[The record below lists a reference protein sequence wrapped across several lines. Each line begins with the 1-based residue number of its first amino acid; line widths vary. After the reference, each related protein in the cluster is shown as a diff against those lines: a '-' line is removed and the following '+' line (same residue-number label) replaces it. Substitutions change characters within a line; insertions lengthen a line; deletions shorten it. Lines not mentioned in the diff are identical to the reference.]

1 MNGKLISRLNV
12 FAIIIAMCL
21 AIIICGFTD
30 FNQVHAD
37 VQPQDVEVTNLNTTI
52 NYHQLGDISFNL
64 EIKRKVK
71 QGEEVVLAIGYDK
84 VDNNDKLI
92 FARGASGAVKV
103 NGADGSQAKV
113 GVYEVSN
120 NSIKFTFNK
129 KAEEYDTLKLNV
141 NIPKIMY
148 DQDFFSNTN
157 SEQDLKIPFYLKMD
171 EKNITKNE
179 GVFNRKCAPY
189 VLDTSGTGFFK
200 LANGQYEVM
209 TYLGKADLTSFRSG
223 DIIINIPTELKVD
236 KVRLLKGFFM
246 DIKKPDKNK
255 TTLKLRFVDGTEENS
270 ISVSKIEENKVVL
283 HFNKDNYKSGSIE
296 GAGITIGYKDGFSYK
311 DDPAR
316 VVKVDLTGIG
326 GKLNEVKIK
335 EQESNYDLSGE
346 GDILDAS
353 KYQPEASP
361 IIVHKGDE
369 LSNKMI
375 TDHVIIKDKDG
386 KTVKAEDI
394 NATKTRV
401 DNNKIDT
408 NTVGNY
414 SATVNV
420 EYKDGST
427 ENVTVPIK
435 VIDNVIPNLPDENGK
450 NPEKPD
456 GYVTVTMNAGQNG
469 MLAKGEAKEYFVN
482 PEKVV
487 TIPAKDAIG
496 KLGYKFSKWD
506 SPLKAQFKKD
516 KTINAK
522 YEQLPDVIP
531 NVPDHN
537 GKKPEKP
544 DGYVTVTMNAGQ
556 NGMLAKGEAKEY
568 FVNPEKVVTIPAKD
582 AIGKLGYK
590 FSKWDSP
597 LKAQFKKDKTI
608 NAKYKQLPDV
618 IPNVPDNNGKNP
630 EKPDGYVT
638 VVVDPGNNGKLDP
651 RDAGEYFVNPTKKV
665 TIPIHNAVP
674 NDGYKFNKWS
684 PSKTGHFDHDMT
696 IKAKYLANGNANK
709 PQTGDNGIEIPLA
722 ILISTIGMAFV
733 AVKTKKHI

>member
-1 MNGKLISRLNV
+1 MNGKLISKLNV
-12 FAIIIAMCL
+12 FTIIIAMCL

-30 FNQVHAD
+30 FNQAHANEK
-37 VQPQDVEVTNLNTTI
+37 PQDLEVTNLEGKI
-52 NYHQLGDISFNL
+52 DKGKSGDLSFNL
-64 EIKRKVK
+64 KINRRVK
-71 QGEEVVLAIGYDK
+71 QGEEIVLNLGYDK
-84 VDNNDKLI
+84 VDNNDKLVFHSPSYGEVSI
-92 FARGASGAVKV
+92 KK
-103 NGADGSQAKV
+103 NDGSKEIIGTVVAYDK
-113 GVYEVSN
+113 
-120 NSIKFTFNK
+120 SIKFVFNK
-129 KAEEYDTLKLNV
+129 KAEDYDVIDVNMSFPYVLYDVDSWSGTTSDLTIKL
-141 NIPKIMY
+141 
-148 DQDFFSNTN
+148 
-157 SEQDLKIPFYLKMD
+157 PFYLTND
-171 EKNITKNE
+171 GKNITKKE
-179 GVFNRKCAPY
+179 AFVTRTYEPTVKVSQFNSNFMS
-189 VLDTSGTGFFK
+189 V
-200 LANGQYEVM
+200 
-209 TYLGKADLTSFRSG
+209 DLKSLTTNIFVGPNASKSG
-223 DIIINIPTELKVD
+223 DIIIELPNELVANTDGIKHINCNYYN
-236 KVRLLKGFFM
+236 
-246 DIKKPDKNK
+246 IKKADINN
-255 TTLKLRFVDGTEENS
+255 TLIKARKFIDVDENS
-270 ISVSKIEENKVVL
+270 LSIKKIDGNKVVL
-283 HFNKDNYKSGSIE
+283 HFDKDKYKSEDIE
-296 GAGITIGYKDGFSYK
+296 GITNILLKYKDGFSYQ

-316 VVKVDLTGIG
+316 IIKVDFTGIG
-326 GKLNEVKIK
+326 GGIKETKIK
-335 EQESNYDLSGE
+335 KAVINTG
-346 GDILDAS
+346 GTGAILDVS

-361 IIVHKGDE
+361 ITVHKGDK
-369 LSNKMI
+369 LDNKMI

-394 NATKTRV
+394 NASKTRV

-408 NTVGNY
+408 NTVGDY

-456 GYVTVTMNAGQNG
+456 GYVTVTMNAGQHG

-506 SPLKAQFKKD
+506 SPLKAQFK
-516 KTINAK
+516 
-522 YEQLPDVIP
+522 E
-531 NVPDHN
+531 
-537 GKKPEKP
+537 
-544 DGYVTVTMNAGQ
+544 
-556 NGMLAKGEAKEY
+556 
-568 FVNPEKVVTIPAKD
+568 
-582 AIGKLGYK
+582 
-590 FSKWDSP
+590 
-597 LKAQFKKDKTI
+597 DKTI

-618 IPNVPDNNGKNP
+618 IPNVPDHNGKKP

-651 RDAGEYFVNPTKKV
+651 RDAGEYFVNPTKEV

-696 IKAKYLANGNANK
+696 IKAKYLAKGNANK

>member
-1 MNGKLISRLNV
+1 MRKVNGKLISKLNI
-12 FAIIIAMCL
+12 FALTIVICL
-21 AIIICGFTD
+21 AMLFSGFTD

-37 VQPQDVEVTNLNTTI
+37 ETQDVAVSNLEGKI
-52 NYHQLGDISFNL
+52 NAGSAGDLSFNL
-64 EIKRKVK
+64 KINRKVK
-71 QGEEVVLAIGYDK
+71 QGEEIVLNLGYDK
-84 VDNNDKLI
+84 VDDGDYLYFFQPAYGEVSIKNNDDSKEIIGTVEAYNKYIKL
-92 FARGASGAVKV
+92 V
-103 NGADGSQAKV
+103 
-113 GVYEVSN
+113 
-120 NSIKFTFNK
+120 FNK
-129 KAEEYDTLKLNV
+129 KAEKYDVIDADLSILETFYDLDSWSTTSSKLTLKL
-141 NIPKIMY
+141 
-148 DQDFFSNTN
+148 
-157 SEQDLKIPFYLKMD
+157 PFYLTMD
-171 EKNITKNE
+171 GKNITKNE
-179 GVFNRKCAPY
+179 AFITRYYEPSPKISQFSAQNNGRDLKSYKVNVY
-189 VLDTSGTGFFK
+189 VGP
-200 LANGQYEVM
+200 
-209 TYLGKADLTSFRSG
+209 KAAKSG
-223 DIIINIPTELKVD
+223 DIIIDAPNELVANIDNIEHLNCNYVN
-236 KVRLLKGFFM
+236 
-246 DIKKPDKNK
+246 IKKPDINN
-255 TTLKLRFVDGTEENS
+255 TLVKARKSTKVDENS
-270 ISVSKIEENKVVL
+270 LSIKKIEGNKVVL
-283 HFNKDNYKSGSIE
+283 HFDKDKFKSDDIE
-296 GAGITIGYKDGFSYK
+296 GISEIVFKYKDGFSYQ

-316 VVKVDLTGIG
+316 VMKVDYTGIG
-326 GKLNEVKIK
+326 GGTTEKEIK
-335 EQESNYDLSGE
+335 KSVINTG
-346 GDILDAS
+346 GTGTILDVS

-361 IIVHKGDE
+361 ITVHKGDK
-369 LSNKMI
+369 LDNKMI

-394 NATKTRV
+394 NASKTRV

-408 NTVGNY
+408 NTAGDY

-456 GYVTVTMNAGQNG
+456 GYVTVTMNAGQHG

-506 SPLKAQFKKD
+506 SPLKAQFK
-516 KTINAK
+516 N
-522 YEQLPDVIP
+522 
-531 NVPDHN
+531 
-537 GKKPEKP
+537 
-544 DGYVTVTMNAGQ
+544 
-556 NGMLAKGEAKEY
+556 
-568 FVNPEKVVTIPAKD
+568 
-582 AIGKLGYK
+582 
-590 FSKWDSP
+590 
-597 LKAQFKKDKTI
+597 DKTI

-618 IPNVPDNNGKNP
+618 IPNVPGHDGKKP

-651 RDAGEYFVNPTKKV
+651 RDAGEYFVNPTKEV
-665 TIPIHNAVP
+665 TIPIHNAIP

-696 IKAKYLANGNANK
+696 IKAKYLAKGNANK

>member
-37 VQPQDVEVTNLNTTI
+37 VQPQDVEVTNLEGKI
-52 NYHQLGDISFNL
+52 DKGRSGDFSFNL
-64 EIKRKVK
+64 KINHRVK
-71 QGEEVVLAIGYDK
+71 QGEEIVLNLGYDK
-84 VDNNDKLI
+84 IDDNDKLAFHSSSYGEI
-92 FARGASGAVKV
+92 NIEK
-103 NGADGSQAKV
+103 NDGSKEIIGTVVA
-113 GVYEVSN
+113 YD
-120 NSIKFTFNK
+120 NSIKFVFNK
-129 KAEEYDTLKLNV
+129 KAEDYDVIDINVSFPYVLYDLDSWSGTTSDLTLKL
-141 NIPKIMY
+141 
-148 DQDFFSNTN
+148 
-157 SEQDLKIPFYLKMD
+157 PFYLTMD
-171 EKNITKNE
+171 GKNITKKE
-179 GVFNRKCAPY
+179 AFVTRTYGPTIKVSQFNSNFMS
-189 VLDTSGTGFFK
+189 V
-200 LANGQYEVM
+200 
-209 TYLGKADLTSFRSG
+209 DLKSLTTNIFVGPNASKSG
-223 DIIINIPTELKVD
+223 DIIIELPNELVANTDGIKHVNCNYYN
-236 KVRLLKGFFM
+236 
-246 DIKKPDKNK
+246 IKKADINN
-255 TTLKLRFVDGTEENS
+255 TLIKARKFIDVDENS
-270 ISVSKIEENKVVL
+270 LSIKKIDGNKVVV
-283 HFNKDNYKSGSIE
+283 HFDKDKYKSEDIE
-296 GAGITIGYKDGFSYK
+296 GITNILLKYKDGFSYQ

-316 VVKVDLTGIG
+316 IIKVDFTGVG
-326 GKLNEVKIK
+326 GNIK
-335 EQESNYDLSGE
+335 VDIIKKATINTG
-346 GDILDAS
+346 GTGTILDVS

-361 IIVHKGDE
+361 ITVHKGDE

-375 TDHVIIKDKDG
+375 IDHVIIKDKDG

-394 NATKTRV
+394 KASKTRV

-408 NTVGNY
+408 NTVGDY

-456 GYVTVTMNAGQNG
+456 GYVTVTMNAGQHG

-482 PEKVV
+482 PDKVV

-506 SPLKAQFKKD
+506 SPLKAQFK
-516 KTINAK
+516 
-522 YEQLPDVIP
+522 E
-531 NVPDHN
+531 
-537 GKKPEKP
+537 
-544 DGYVTVTMNAGQ
+544 
-556 NGMLAKGEAKEY
+556 
-568 FVNPEKVVTIPAKD
+568 
-582 AIGKLGYK
+582 
-590 FSKWDSP
+590 
-597 LKAQFKKDKTI
+597 DKTI

-651 RDAGEYFVNPTKKV
+651 RDAGEYFVNPTKEV

-696 IKAKYLANGNANK
+696 IKAKYLAKGNANK

>member
-1 MNGKLISRLNV
+1 MRKVNGKLISKLNI
-12 FAIIIAMCL
+12 FALMIVICL
-21 AIIICGFTD
+21 AMLFSGFTD
-30 FNQVHAD
+30 FNQVYAD
-37 VQPQDVEVTNLNTTI
+37 ETQDVEV
-52 NYHQLGDISFNL
+52 SNL
-64 EIKRKVK
+64 EGKIEGVTESSLSFDLNINHKVK
-71 QGEEVVLAIGYDK
+71 QGEEIVLKLGYDK
-84 VDNNDKLI
+84 VDNNDNLRFWRNAFGQLYIKDAGGVQESVGTVELSYDHMKLI
-92 FARGASGAVKV
+92 
-103 NGADGSQAKV
+103 
-113 GVYEVSN
+113 
-120 NSIKFTFNK
+120 FNK
-129 KAEEYDTLKLNV
+129 KAEKYDNLKLN
-141 NIPKIMY
+141 ISLPKGIY
-148 DQDFFSNTN
+148 DLDSWSTTN
-157 SEQDLKIPFYLKMD
+157 SKQDIKYPFYLTKD
-171 EKNITKNE
+171 GKNITKNDGVMNRIVDPYE
-179 GVFNRKCAPY
+179 GLPY
-189 VLDTSGTGFFK
+189 FSTGE
-200 LANGQYEVM
+200 LIYNNAYELKV
-209 TYLGKADLTSFRSG
+209 YVGKASINSLKSG
-223 DIIINIPTELKVD
+223 DITIEIPKELVANAHNKLNGDFRFV
-236 KVRLLKGFFM
+236 
-246 DIKKPDKNK
+246 KKPDKDRTTVK
-255 TTLKLRFVDGTEENS
+255 TRYMTKADDNS
-270 ISVSKIEENKVVL
+270 LSVTKIEDNKVTL
-283 HFNKDNYKSGSIE
+283 HFDKDKFKSNDIEGVFLRLDYKDGLSYKEDPASVIKIDYTGIGGRITERKIE
-296 GAGITIGYKDGFSYK
+296 REKINTGGAGIT
-311 DDPAR
+311 
-316 VVKVDLTGIG
+316 
-326 GKLNEVKIK
+326 
-335 EQESNYDLSGE
+335 
-346 GDILDAS
+346 LDVS

-369 LSNKMI
+369 LSNKKI
-375 TDHVIIKDKDG
+375 TDHVIIKDNDG

-394 NATKTRV
+394 NASKTRV

-408 NTVGNY
+408 NTVGDY

-456 GYVTVTMNAGQNG
+456 GYVTVTMNAGQHG

-506 SPLKAQFKKD
+506 SPLKAQFKND

-522 YEQLPDVIP
+522 YKEIPDVIP

-537 GKKPEKP
+537 GKK
-544 DGYVTVTMNAGQ
+544 
-556 NGMLAKGEAKEY
+556 
-568 FVNPEKVVTIPAKD
+568 
-582 AIGKLGYK
+582 
-590 FSKWDSP
+590 
-597 LKAQFKKDKTI
+597 
-608 NAKYKQLPDV
+608 
-618 IPNVPDNNGKNP
+618 P

-651 RDAGEYFVNPTKKV
+651 RDAGEYFVNPTKEV

-696 IKAKYLANGNANK
+696 IKAKYLAKGNANK

>member
-1 MNGKLISRLNV
+1 MRKVNGKLIGKFNV
-12 FAIIIAMCL
+12 FAIIL
-21 AIIICGFTD
+21 AICLTILFSGFTD

-37 VQPQDVEVTNLNTTI
+37 VQPQDVEVSNLEGNI
-52 NYHQLGDISFNL
+52 NSAMAGDLSFNL
-64 EIKRKVK
+64 KINRKVK
-71 QGEEVVLAIGYDK
+71 QGEEIVLNLGYDK
-84 VDNNDKLI
+84 VDDGDYLYFYQPAYGEVSIKNND
-92 FARGASGAVKV
+92 GTKV
-103 NGADGSQAKV
+103 IIGTVEA
-113 GVYEVSN
+113 N
-120 NSIKFTFNK
+120 NKSIKLVFNK
-129 KAEEYDTLKLNV
+129 KAEKYDVIDVNLSILKTFYDLDSWSGTSSKLTLKL
-141 NIPKIMY
+141 
-148 DQDFFSNTN
+148 
-157 SEQDLKIPFYLKMD
+157 PFYLTMD
-171 EKNITKNE
+171 GKNITKNE
-179 GVFNRKCAPY
+179 AFITRYY
-189 VLDTSGTGFFK
+189 VPSVKISQFSAQNNGKDLKSYKVNVYVGTEAAK
-200 LANGQYEVM
+200 
-209 TYLGKADLTSFRSG
+209 SG
-223 DIIINIPTELKVD
+223 DIIIDAPNELVVNIDNIEHLNSNYINV
-236 KVRLLKGFFM
+236 
-246 DIKKPDKNK
+246 KKPDINN
-255 TTLKLRFVDGTEENS
+255 TLIRARKFKKVDENS
-270 ISVSKIEENKVVL
+270 LSIKKIDGNKVVI
-283 HFNKDNYKSGSIE
+283 HFDKDKFKSEELE
-296 GAGITIGYKDGFSYK
+296 GIAMIMFKYKDGFSYQ

-316 VVKVDLTGIG
+316 VMKVDFTGIG
-326 GKLNEVKIK
+326 GGITEKEIK
-335 EQESNYDLSGE
+335 KSVINTG
-346 GDILDAS
+346 GTGTVLDVS

-361 IIVHKGDE
+361 IIVHKGDK
-369 LSNKMI
+369 LDNKMI

-394 NATKTRV
+394 NASKTRV

-408 NTVGNY
+408 NTVGDY

-456 GYVTVTMNAGQNG
+456 GYVTVTMNAGQHG

-506 SPLKAQFKKD
+506 SPLKAQFK
-516 KTINAK
+516 
-522 YEQLPDVIP
+522 E
-531 NVPDHN
+531 
-537 GKKPEKP
+537 
-544 DGYVTVTMNAGQ
+544 
-556 NGMLAKGEAKEY
+556 
-568 FVNPEKVVTIPAKD
+568 
-582 AIGKLGYK
+582 
-590 FSKWDSP
+590 
-597 LKAQFKKDKTI
+597 DKTI

-618 IPNVPDNNGKNP
+618 IPNVPDHNGKKP

-651 RDAGEYFVNPTKKV
+651 RDAGEYFVNPTKEV

-696 IKAKYLANGNANK
+696 IKAKYLAKGNANK

>member
-37 VQPQDVEVTNLNTTI
+37 VQPQDVEVSNLEGNI
-52 NYHQLGDISFNL
+52 NGAMAGDLSFNL
-64 EIKRKVK
+64 KINRKVK
-71 QGEEVVLAIGYDK
+71 QGEEIVLNLGYDK
-84 VDNNDKLI
+84 VDDRDYLYFYQPAYGEVSIKNND
-92 FARGASGAVKV
+92 GSKV
-103 NGADGSQAKV
+103 IIGTVEAYNK
-113 GVYEVSN
+113 
-120 NSIKFTFNK
+120 SIKLVFNK
-129 KAEEYDTLKLNV
+129 KAENYDVIDANLSILKTFYDLDSWSVTSSKLTLKL
-141 NIPKIMY
+141 
-148 DQDFFSNTN
+148 
-157 SEQDLKIPFYLKMD
+157 PFYLTMD
-171 EKNITKNE
+171 GKNITKNE
-179 GVFNRKCAPY
+179 AFITRYYEPGVKISQFSAQN
-189 VLDTSGTGFFK
+189 
-200 LANGQYEVM
+200 NGQ
-209 TYLGKADLTSFRSG
+209 DLKSYKVNVYVGTEAAKSG
-223 DIIINIPTELKVD
+223 DIIIDAPNELVVNIDNIEHLNTNYINV
-236 KVRLLKGFFM
+236 
-246 DIKKPDKNK
+246 KKPDINN
-255 TTLKLRFVDGTEENS
+255 TLVKARNSTKVDENS
-270 ISVSKIEENKVVL
+270 LSIKKIDGNKVVI
-283 HFNKDNYKSGSIE
+283 HFDKDKFKSEELE
-296 GAGITIGYKDGFSYK
+296 GIATIMFKYKDGFSYQ

-316 VVKVDLTGIG
+316 VMKVDYTGIG
-326 GKLNEVKIK
+326 GGITEKEIK
-335 EQESNYDLSGE
+335 KSVINTG
-346 GDILDAS
+346 GTGTILDVS

-361 IIVHKGDE
+361 IIVHKGDK
-369 LSNKMI
+369 LDNKMI

-394 NATKTRV
+394 NASKTRV

-408 NTVGNY
+408 NTVGDY

-456 GYVTVTMNAGQNG
+456 GYVTVTMNAGQHG

-506 SPLKAQFKKD
+506 SPLKAQFK
-516 KTINAK
+516 
-522 YEQLPDVIP
+522 E
-531 NVPDHN
+531 
-537 GKKPEKP
+537 
-544 DGYVTVTMNAGQ
+544 
-556 NGMLAKGEAKEY
+556 
-568 FVNPEKVVTIPAKD
+568 
-582 AIGKLGYK
+582 
-590 FSKWDSP
+590 
-597 LKAQFKKDKTI
+597 DKTI

-618 IPNVPDNNGKNP
+618 IPNVPGHDGKKP

-651 RDAGEYFVNPTKKV
+651 RDAGEYFVNPTKEV

-696 IKAKYLANGNANK
+696 IKAKYLAKGNANK

-722 ILISTIGMAFV
+722 VLISTIGMAFV

>member
-1 MNGKLISRLNV
+1 MRKVNGKLIGKLNI
-12 FAIIIAMCL
+12 FAIILAICL
-21 AIIICGFTD
+21 AILFSGFTD

-37 VQPQDVEVTNLNTTI
+37 VQPQDVEVSNLEGNI
-52 NYHQLGDISFNL
+52 NAATAGDLSFNL
-64 EIKRKVK
+64 KINRKVK
-71 QGEEVVLAIGYDK
+71 QGEEIVLNLGYDK
-84 VDNNDKLI
+84 VDDRDYIYFYQPAYGEVSIKNND
-92 FARGASGAVKV
+92 GSKV
-103 NGADGSQAKV
+103 IIGTVEAYNK
-113 GVYEVSN
+113 
-120 NSIKFTFNK
+120 SIKLVFNK
-129 KAEEYDTLKLNV
+129 KAEKYDVIDANLSILETFYDLDSWSGTSSKLTLKL
-141 NIPKIMY
+141 
-148 DQDFFSNTN
+148 
-157 SEQDLKIPFYLKMD
+157 PFYLTMD
-171 EKNITKNE
+171 GKNITKNE
-179 GVFNRKCAPY
+179 AFITRYY
-189 VLDTSGTGFFK
+189 VPSVKLSQFSAQNNGKDLKSYKVNVYVGTEAAK
-200 LANGQYEVM
+200 
-209 TYLGKADLTSFRSG
+209 SG
-223 DIIINIPTELKVD
+223 DIIIDAPNELVVNIDNIEHLNTNYINV
-236 KVRLLKGFFM
+236 
-246 DIKKPDKNK
+246 KKPDINN
-255 TTLKLRFVDGTEENS
+255 TLVKVRNSTKVDENS
-270 ISVSKIEENKVVL
+270 LSIKKIDGNKVVI
-283 HFNKDNYKSGSIE
+283 HFDKDKFKSEELE
-296 GAGITIGYKDGFSYK
+296 GIAMIMFKYKDGFSYQ

-316 VVKVDLTGIG
+316 VMKVDYTGIG
-326 GKLNEVKIK
+326 GGITEKEIK
-335 EQESNYDLSGE
+335 KSVINTG
-346 GDILDAS
+346 GTGTVLDVS

-361 IIVHKGDE
+361 ITVHKGDE

-394 NATKTRV
+394 NASKTRV

-408 NTVGNY
+408 NTVGDY

-456 GYVTVTMNAGQNG
+456 GYVTVTMNAGQHG

-482 PEKVV
+482 PDKVV

-506 SPLKAQFKKD
+506 SPLKAQFK
-516 KTINAK
+516 
-522 YEQLPDVIP
+522 E
-531 NVPDHN
+531 
-537 GKKPEKP
+537 
-544 DGYVTVTMNAGQ
+544 
-556 NGMLAKGEAKEY
+556 
-568 FVNPEKVVTIPAKD
+568 
-582 AIGKLGYK
+582 
-590 FSKWDSP
+590 
-597 LKAQFKKDKTI
+597 DKTI

-618 IPNVPDNNGKNP
+618 IPNVPDQNGNKP

-651 RDAGEYFVNPTKKV
+651 RDAGEYFVNPTKEV

-674 NDGYKFNKWS
+674 NDGFKFNKWS

-696 IKAKYLANGNANK
+696 IKAKYLAKGNANK

>member
-1 MNGKLISRLNV
+1 MIDIDLSFPHVIYDITAFSGTTS
-12 FAIIIAMCL
+12 
-21 AIIICGFTD
+21 
-30 FNQVHAD
+30 
-37 VQPQDVEVTNLNTTI
+37 NL
-52 NYHQLGDISFNL
+52 
-64 EIKRKVK
+64 
-71 QGEEVVLAIGYDK
+71 
-84 VDNNDKLI
+84 
-92 FARGASGAVKV
+92 
-103 NGADGSQAKV
+103 
-113 GVYEVSN
+113 
-120 NSIKFTFNK
+120 
-129 KAEEYDTLKLNV
+129 TLKL
-141 NIPKIMY
+141 
-148 DQDFFSNTN
+148 
-157 SEQDLKIPFYLKMD
+157 PFYLTMD
-171 EKNITKNE
+171 GKNITKKE
-179 GVFNRKCAPY
+179 AFVTRVYEPY
-189 VLDTSGTGFFK
+189 TKITQLSNGFISR
-200 LANGQYEVM
+200 
-209 TYLGKADLTSFRSG
+209 DLESFFYSVYVGHNAKSG
-223 DIIINIPTELKVD
+223 DIIVEYPNELVANIDGINLMNCNCFT
-236 KVRLLKGFFM
+236 
-246 DIKKPDKNK
+246 IKKPDINN
-255 TTLKLRFVDGTEENS
+255 TLIKARKLTKVDDNS
-270 ISVSKIEENKVVL
+270 LSIKKIDGNKVVI
-283 HFNKDNYKSGSIE
+283 HFDKDKYKSEDIE
-296 GAGITIGYKDGFSYK
+296 GITNIVFKYKDGFSYQ

-316 VVKVDLTGIG
+316 IIKIDYTGIG
-326 GKLNEVKIK
+326 GVIK
-335 EQESNYDLSGE
+335 EEIIKKAVINTG
-346 GDILDAS
+346 GTGTILDVS

-361 IIVHKGDE
+361 ITVHKGDE

-414 SATVNV
+414 KATVNV

-456 GYVTVTMNAGQNG
+456 GYVTVTMNAGQHG

-506 SPLKAQFKKD
+506 SPLKAQFK
-516 KTINAK
+516 N
-522 YEQLPDVIP
+522 
-531 NVPDHN
+531 
-537 GKKPEKP
+537 
-544 DGYVTVTMNAGQ
+544 
-556 NGMLAKGEAKEY
+556 
-568 FVNPEKVVTIPAKD
+568 
-582 AIGKLGYK
+582 
-590 FSKWDSP
+590 
-597 LKAQFKKDKTI
+597 DKTI

-618 IPNVPDNNGKNP
+618 IPNVPDHNGKKP

-651 RDAGEYFVNPTKKV
+651 RDAGEYFVNPTKEV

-696 IKAKYLANGNANK
+696 IKAKYLAKGNANK

-722 ILISTIGMAFV
+722 VLISTIGMAFV

>member
-1 MNGKLISRLNV
+1 MRKVNDKLIGKLNI
-12 FAIIIAMCL
+12 FALIVTICL
-21 AIIICGFTD
+21 AMLFSGFTD
-30 FNQVHAD
+30 LNQVHAD
-37 VQPQDVEVTNLNTTI
+37 ETQDVEVTNLEGKI
-52 NYHQLGDISFNL
+52 DKGSAGDLSFNL
-64 EIKRKVK
+64 KINRKVK
-71 QGEEVVLAIGYDK
+71 QGEEIVLNLGYDN
-84 VDNNDKLI
+84 VDDRDYLYFYQSAYGEVSIKNND
-92 FARGASGAVKV
+92 
-103 NGADGSQAKV
+103 GSKEIIGTVEAYNK
-113 GVYEVSN
+113 
-120 NSIKFTFNK
+120 SIKLVFNK
-129 KAEEYDTLKLNV
+129 KVEKYDVIDVNLSILKVFYDIDSWSITSPKLTLKL
-141 NIPKIMY
+141 
-148 DQDFFSNTN
+148 
-157 SEQDLKIPFYLKMD
+157 PFYLTMD
-171 EKNITKNE
+171 GKNITKNE
-179 GVFNRKCAPY
+179 AFITRDY
-189 VLDTSGTGFFK
+189 VQSSKISQFSSQNNSQNLKSYKVNVYVGTEAAK
-200 LANGQYEVM
+200 
-209 TYLGKADLTSFRSG
+209 SG
-223 DIIINIPTELKVD
+223 DIIIDAPNELVANIDNIEHLNCNYINV
-236 KVRLLKGFFM
+236 
-246 DIKKPDKNK
+246 KKPDINN
-255 TTLKLRFVDGTEENS
+255 TLVKARKSTKVDENS
-270 ISVSKIEENKVVL
+270 LSIKKIDRNKVML
-283 HFNKDNYKSGSIE
+283 HFDKDKFKSEEIE
-296 GAGITIGYKDGFSYK
+296 GIALIMFKYKDGFSYQ

-316 VVKVDLTGIG
+316 VMKVDYTGIG
-326 GKLNEVKIK
+326 GGITEKEIK
-335 EQESNYDLSGE
+335 KSVINTG
-346 GDILDAS
+346 GTGAILDAS
-353 KYQPEASP
+353 KYQPGASP
-361 IIVHKGDE
+361 ITVHKGDK
-369 LSNKMI
+369 LDNKMI

-408 NTVGNY
+408 NTIGDY

-435 VIDNVIPNLPDENGK
+435 VIDNVIPNLPDE
-450 NPEKPD
+450 
-456 GYVTVTMNAGQNG
+456 
-469 MLAKGEAKEYFVN
+469 
-482 PEKVV
+482 
-487 TIPAKDAIG
+487 
-496 KLGYKFSKWD
+496 
-506 SPLKAQFKKD
+506 
-516 KTINAK
+516 
-522 YEQLPDVIP
+522 
-531 NVPDHN
+531 N

-618 IPNVPDNNGKNP
+618 IPNVPGHDGKKP

-651 RDAGEYFVNPTKKV
+651 RDADEYFVNPTKEV

-696 IKAKYLANGNANK
+696 IKAKYLAKGNANK
-709 PQTGDNGIEIPLA
+709 PQTGDNGFEIPLA

>member
-1 MNGKLISRLNV
+1 MRKMNGKLIGKLNV
-12 FAIIIAMCL
+12 FALIITICL
-21 AIIICGFTD
+21 AILFSGFTD

-37 VQPQDVEVTNLNTTI
+37 VQPQDVEVSNLEGKI
-52 NYHQLGDISFNL
+52 DKGYSGDLSFNL
-64 EIKRKVK
+64 KINRRVK
-71 QGEEVVLAIGYDK
+71 QGEEIVLNLGYEK
-84 VDNNDKLI
+84 VDKNDDLY
-92 FARGASGAVKV
+92 FWRASSGEINIKKK
-103 NGADGSQAKV
+103 DGSKEIIGTVEAYGK
-113 GVYEVSN
+113 
-120 NSIKFTFNK
+120 SIKFVFNK
-129 KAEEYDTLKLNV
+129 KAENYDVIDIDVSFPHVLHDRDASSGTTSDLTLKL
-141 NIPKIMY
+141 
-148 DQDFFSNTN
+148 
-157 SEQDLKIPFYLKMD
+157 PFYLTMD
-171 EKNITKNE
+171 GKNIVKKEAFVTRIYE
-179 GVFNRKCAPY
+179 AFRKHAQSSSGSNSNDFKTYTLSVY
-189 VLDTSGTGFFK
+189 VGSNALK
-200 LANGQYEVM
+200 
-209 TYLGKADLTSFRSG
+209 SG
-223 DIIINIPTELKVD
+223 DIIIEAPNELIANIDGIKNVNCNYYT
-236 KVRLLKGFFM
+236 
-246 DIKKPDKNK
+246 IKKPDINN
-255 TTLKLRFVDGTEENS
+255 TLIKAIQYTDVDENS
-270 ISVSKIEENKVVL
+270 LSFKKIDGNKIVL
-283 HFNKDNYKSGSIE
+283 HFDKDKFKSESIE
-296 GAGITIGYKDGFSYK
+296 GITNIAFKYKDEFSYQ

-316 VVKVDLTGIG
+316 IIKVDYTGIG
-326 GKLNEVKIK
+326 GGIK
-335 EQESNYDLSGE
+335 EEIIKKAVINTVGA
-346 GDILDAS
+346 GGILDVS

-361 IIVHKGDE
+361 ITVHKGDE
-369 LSNKMI
+369 LNDKMI

-394 NATKTRV
+394 NASMTRV

-408 NTVGNY
+408 NTVGDY

-456 GYVTVTMNAGQNG
+456 GYVTVTMNAGQHG

-506 SPLKAQFKKD
+506 SPLKAQFK
-516 KTINAK
+516 N
-522 YEQLPDVIP
+522 
-531 NVPDHN
+531 
-537 GKKPEKP
+537 
-544 DGYVTVTMNAGQ
+544 
-556 NGMLAKGEAKEY
+556 
-568 FVNPEKVVTIPAKD
+568 
-582 AIGKLGYK
+582 
-590 FSKWDSP
+590 
-597 LKAQFKKDKTI
+597 DKTI

-618 IPNVPDNNGKNP
+618 IPNVPDHNGKKP

-651 RDAGEYFVNPTKKV
+651 RDAGEYFVNPTKEV

-696 IKAKYLANGNANK
+696 IKAKYLAKGNANK

-722 ILISTIGMAFV
+722 VLISTIGMAFV

>member
-1 MNGKLISRLNV
+1 MRKVNDKLIGKLNI
-12 FAIIIAMCL
+12 FALIITICL
-21 AIIICGFTD
+21 AILFSESTD

-37 VQPQDVEVTNLNTTI
+37 VHPQDVEVTNLNTTI
-52 NYHQLGDISFNL
+52 NYHQVGDISFNL
-64 EIKRKVK
+64 KINRKVK
-71 QGEEVVLAIGYDK
+71 QGEEVVLVIGYDK
-84 VDNNDKLI
+84 VDNIDKLI
-92 FARGASGAVKV
+92 FVRGASGAVKV
-103 NGADGSQAKV
+103 NDADGSQAKV
-113 GVYEVSN
+113 GVYEVSS
-120 NSIKFTFNK
+120 NSIKFNFNK

-148 DQDFFSNTN
+148 DQDYYSNTN
-157 SEQDLKIPFYLKMD
+157 SEQNLKIPFYLKMD

-189 VLDTSGTGFFK
+189 ALDSSSTGFFQ
-200 LANGQYEVM
+200 LSNSQYEVM

-236 KVRLLKGFFM
+236 KVRLIKGGFM
-246 DIKKPDKNK
+246 NIKKPDKNN
-255 TTLKLRFVDGTEENS
+255 TTLKFRFIKETEENS

-335 EQESNYDLSGE
+335 EQQENNDLSGE
-346 GDILDAS
+346 GAILDVS

-361 IIVHKGDE
+361 ITVHKGDK
-369 LSNKMI
+369 LDNKMI

-414 SATVNV
+414 KATVNV

-522 YEQLPDVIP
+522 Y
-531 NVPDHN
+531 
-537 GKKPEKP
+537 
-544 DGYVTVTMNAGQ
+544 
-556 NGMLAKGEAKEY
+556 
-568 FVNPEKVVTIPAKD
+568 
-582 AIGKLGYK
+582 
-590 FSKWDSP
+590 
-597 LKAQFKKDKTI
+597 
-608 NAKYKQLPDV
+608 KQLPDV
-618 IPNVPDNNGKNP
+618 IPNVPGHDGKKP

-651 RDAGEYFVNPTKKV
+651 RDADEYFVNPTKEV

-696 IKAKYLANGNANK
+696 IKAKYLAKGNANK
-709 PQTGDNGIEIPLA
+709 PQTGDNGIEISLA
-722 ILISTIGMAFV
+722 VLISTIGMAFV

>member
-1 MNGKLISRLNV
+1 MNCN
-12 FAIIIAMCL
+12 C
-21 AIIICGFTD
+21 FT
-30 FNQVHAD
+30 
-37 VQPQDVEVTNLNTTI
+37 
-52 NYHQLGDISFNL
+52 
-64 EIKRKVK
+64 
-71 QGEEVVLAIGYDK
+71 
-84 VDNNDKLI
+84 
-92 FARGASGAVKV
+92 
-103 NGADGSQAKV
+103 
-113 GVYEVSN
+113 
-120 NSIKFTFNK
+120 
-129 KAEEYDTLKLNV
+129 
-141 NIPKIMY
+141 
-148 DQDFFSNTN
+148 
-157 SEQDLKIPFYLKMD
+157 
-171 EKNITKNE
+171 
-179 GVFNRKCAPY
+179 
-189 VLDTSGTGFFK
+189 
-200 LANGQYEVM
+200 
-209 TYLGKADLTSFRSG
+209 
-223 DIIINIPTELKVD
+223 
-236 KVRLLKGFFM
+236 
-246 DIKKPDKNK
+246 IKKPDINN
-255 TTLKLRFVDGTEENS
+255 TLIKARKLTKVDENS
-270 ISVSKIEENKVVL
+270 LSIKKIDGNKVVI
-283 HFNKDNYKSGSIE
+283 HFDKDKYKSEDIE
-296 GAGITIGYKDGFSYK
+296 GITNIVFKYKDGFSYQ

-316 VVKVDLTGIG
+316 IIKIDYTGVG
-326 GKLNEVKIK
+326 GGIK
-335 EQESNYDLSGE
+335 ENIIKKAVINTG
-346 GDILDAS
+346 GTGTTLDVS

-361 IIVHKGDE
+361 ITVHKGDE

-394 NATKTRV
+394 NASKTRV

-408 NTVGNY
+408 NTVGDY

-456 GYVTVTMNAGQNG
+456 GYVTVTMNAGQHG

-506 SPLKAQFKKD
+506 SPLKAQFKND

-522 YEQLPDVIP
+522 YKEIPDVIP
-531 NVPDHN
+531 NVPDH
-537 GKKPEKP
+537 
-544 DGYVTVTMNAGQ
+544 
-556 NGMLAKGEAKEY
+556 
-568 FVNPEKVVTIPAKD
+568 
-582 AIGKLGYK
+582 
-590 FSKWDSP
+590 
-597 LKAQFKKDKTI
+597 
-608 NAKYKQLPDV
+608 
-618 IPNVPDNNGKNP
+618 NGKNP

-651 RDAGEYFVNPTKKV
+651 RDAGEYFVNPTKEV

-696 IKAKYLANGNANK
+696 IKAKYLAKGNANK

-722 ILISTIGMAFV
+722 ILISTIGMAFI

>member
-1 MNGKLISRLNV
+1 MRKVNGKLIGKLNV
-12 FAIIIAMCL
+12 FALIITICL
-21 AIIICGFTD
+21 AILFSGFTD

-37 VQPQDVEVTNLNTTI
+37 ETQDVEVTNLVGRI
-52 NYHQLGDISFNL
+52 GGGESVGLSFNL
-64 EIKRKVK
+64 KINRRVK
-71 QGEEVVLAIGYDK
+71 QGEEIVLNLGYDK
-84 VDNNDKLI
+84 VDKNDDLYFNRSSYGEISIK
-92 FARGASGAVKV
+92 K
-103 NGADGSQAKV
+103 NDGSKDIIGTVMAY
-113 GVYEVSN
+113 GHSN
-120 NSIKFTFNK
+120 VIKFIFNK
-129 KAEEYDTLKLNV
+129 KAENYDVIDIDLSFPHVIYDITAFSGTTSNLTLKL
-141 NIPKIMY
+141 
-148 DQDFFSNTN
+148 
-157 SEQDLKIPFYLKMD
+157 PFYLTMD
-171 EKNITKNE
+171 GKNITKKE
-179 GVFNRKCAPY
+179 AFVTRVYEPY
-189 VLDTSGTGFFK
+189 TKITQLSNGFISR
-200 LANGQYEVM
+200 
-209 TYLGKADLTSFRSG
+209 DLESFFYSVYVGHNAKSG
-223 DIIINIPTELKVD
+223 DIIVEYPNELVANIDGINLMNCNCFT
-236 KVRLLKGFFM
+236 
-246 DIKKPDKNK
+246 IKKPDINN
-255 TTLKLRFVDGTEENS
+255 TLIKARKLTKVDDNS
-270 ISVSKIEENKVVL
+270 LSIKKIDGNKVVI
-283 HFNKDNYKSGSIE
+283 HFDKDKYKSEDIE
-296 GAGITIGYKDGFSYK
+296 GITNIVFKYKDGFSYQ

-316 VVKVDLTGIG
+316 IIKIDYTGIG
-326 GKLNEVKIK
+326 GVIK
-335 EQESNYDLSGE
+335 EEIIKKAVINTG
-346 GDILDAS
+346 GTGTILDVS

-361 IIVHKGDE
+361 ITVHKGDE

-414 SATVNV
+414 KATVNV

-456 GYVTVTMNAGQNG
+456 GYVTVTMNAGQHG

-482 PEKVV
+482 PGKVV

-506 SPLKAQFKKD
+506 SPLKAQFK
-516 KTINAK
+516 N
-522 YEQLPDVIP
+522 
-531 NVPDHN
+531 
-537 GKKPEKP
+537 
-544 DGYVTVTMNAGQ
+544 
-556 NGMLAKGEAKEY
+556 
-568 FVNPEKVVTIPAKD
+568 
-582 AIGKLGYK
+582 
-590 FSKWDSP
+590 
-597 LKAQFKKDKTI
+597 DKTI

-618 IPNVPDNNGKNP
+618 IPNVPDHNGKKP

-651 RDAGEYFVNPTKKV
+651 RDAGEYFVNPTKEV

-696 IKAKYLANGNANK
+696 IKAKYLAKGNANK

-722 ILISTIGMAFV
+722 VLISTIGMAFV

>member
-37 VQPQDVEVTNLNTTI
+37 VQPQDVEVTNLEGKI
-52 NYHQLGDISFNL
+52 DKGRSGDFSFNL
-64 EIKRKVK
+64 KINRRVK
-71 QGEEVVLAIGYDK
+71 QGEEIVLNLGYDK
-84 VDNNDKLI
+84 IDDNDNLRFHSNSYGEINIEK
-92 FARGASGAVKV
+92 
-103 NGADGSQAKV
+103 NDGSKEIIGTVVAYDK
-113 GVYEVSN
+113 
-120 NSIKFTFNK
+120 SIKFVFNK
-129 KAEEYDTLKLNV
+129 KAEDYDVIDINVSFPYVLYDLDSWSGTTSDLTLKL
-141 NIPKIMY
+141 
-148 DQDFFSNTN
+148 
-157 SEQDLKIPFYLKMD
+157 PFYLTMD
-171 EKNITKNE
+171 GKNVTKKEAFVTRIYEPTNKISQ
-179 GVFNRKCAPY
+179 FNSNFMS
-189 VLDTSGTGFFK
+189 V
-200 LANGQYEVM
+200 
-209 TYLGKADLTSFRSG
+209 DLKSHTTNIFVGPNASKSG
-223 DIIINIPTELKVD
+223 DIIIELPNELVANTDGIKHVNCNYYN
-236 KVRLLKGFFM
+236 
-246 DIKKPDKNK
+246 IKKADINN
-255 TTLKLRFVDGTEENS
+255 TLIKARKFIDVDENS
-270 ISVSKIEENKVVL
+270 LSIKKIDGNKVVI
-283 HFNKDNYKSGSIE
+283 HFDKDKYKSEDIE
-296 GAGITIGYKDGFSYK
+296 GITNILLKYKDGFSYQ

-316 VVKVDLTGIG
+316 IIKVDFTGIG
-326 GKLNEVKIK
+326 GGIK
-335 EQESNYDLSGE
+335 ETEIKKAVINTG
-346 GDILDAS
+346 GTGAILDLS
-353 KYQPEASP
+353 KYQPEANP

-456 GYVTVTMNAGQNG
+456 GYVTVTMNAGQHG

-506 SPLKAQFKKD
+506 SPLKAQFKND
-516 KTINAK
+516 KI
-522 YEQLPDVIP
+522 
-531 NVPDHN
+531 
-537 GKKPEKP
+537 
-544 DGYVTVTMNAGQ
+544 
-556 NGMLAKGEAKEY
+556 
-568 FVNPEKVVTIPAKD
+568 
-582 AIGKLGYK
+582 
-590 FSKWDSP
+590 
-597 LKAQFKKDKTI
+597 I

-618 IPNVPDNNGKNP
+618 IPNVPDHNGKKP

-651 RDAGEYFVNPTKKV
+651 RDAGEYFVNPTKEV

-696 IKAKYLANGNANK
+696 IKANYLAKGNANN
-709 PQTGDNGIEIPLA
+709 PQTGDNGIEIPLGV
-722 ILISTIGMAFV
+722 LISTIGMAFV

>member
-1 MNGKLISRLNV
+1 MRKVNGKLISKLNI
-12 FAIIIAMCL
+12 FALIITICL
-21 AIIICGFTD
+21 AILFSGFTY

-37 VQPQDVEVTNLNTTI
+37 VQPQDVEVSNLEGKI
-52 NYHQLGDISFNL
+52 DKGYSGDLSFNL
-64 EIKRKVK
+64 KINRRVK
-71 QGEEVVLAIGYDK
+71 QGEEIVLNLGYDK
-84 VDNNDKLI
+84 VDKNDDLY
-92 FARGASGAVKV
+92 FWRASSGEINIKKK
-103 NGADGSQAKV
+103 DGSKEIIGTVEAYGK
-113 GVYEVSN
+113 
-120 NSIKFTFNK
+120 SIKFVFNK
-129 KAEEYDTLKLNV
+129 KAENYDLIDIDVSFPHVLYDRDASSGTTSDLTLKL
-141 NIPKIMY
+141 
-148 DQDFFSNTN
+148 
-157 SEQDLKIPFYLKMD
+157 PFYLTMD
-171 EKNITKNE
+171 GKNIVKKEAFVTRIYEAFRKHAQGSSGSTSNDLKTYTL
-179 GVFNRKCAPY
+179 GVY
-189 VLDTSGTGFFK
+189 VGSNALK
-200 LANGQYEVM
+200 
-209 TYLGKADLTSFRSG
+209 SG
-223 DIIINIPTELKVD
+223 DIIIEAPNELIANIDGIKNVNCNYYT
-236 KVRLLKGFFM
+236 
-246 DIKKPDKNK
+246 IKKPDINNTPIKA
-255 TTLKLRFVDGTEENS
+255 TQYTDAEENS
-270 ISVSKIEENKVVL
+270 LSIKKIDGNKIVL
-283 HFNKDNYKSGSIE
+283 HFDKDKFKSESSE
-296 GAGITIGYKDGFSYK
+296 GITNIAFKYKDGFSYQ

-316 VVKVDLTGIG
+316 IIKVDYTGIG
-326 GKLNEVKIK
+326 GGIEEEIIK
-335 EQESNYDLSGE
+335 KPVINTG
-346 GDILDAS
+346 GTGAILDVS

-361 IIVHKGDE
+361 ITVHKGDK
-369 LSNKMI
+369 LDNKMI

-394 NATKTRV
+394 NASKTRV
-401 DNNKIDT
+401 DKNKIDT
-408 NTVGNY
+408 NTVGDY

-456 GYVTVTMNAGQNG
+456 GYVTVTMNAGQHG

-506 SPLKAQFKKD
+506 SPLKAQFK
-516 KTINAK
+516 N
-522 YEQLPDVIP
+522 
-531 NVPDHN
+531 
-537 GKKPEKP
+537 
-544 DGYVTVTMNAGQ
+544 
-556 NGMLAKGEAKEY
+556 
-568 FVNPEKVVTIPAKD
+568 
-582 AIGKLGYK
+582 
-590 FSKWDSP
+590 
-597 LKAQFKKDKTI
+597 DKTI

-618 IPNVPDNNGKNP
+618 IPNVPDHNGKKP

-651 RDAGEYFVNPTKKV
+651 RDAGEYFVNPTKEV

-696 IKAKYLANGNANK
+696 IKAKYLAKGNANK

>member
-37 VQPQDVEVTNLNTTI
+37 VQPQDVEVSNLEGNI
-52 NYHQLGDISFNL
+52 NGAMAGDLSFNL
-64 EIKRKVK
+64 KINRKVK
-71 QGEEVVLAIGYDK
+71 QGEEIVLNLGYDK
-84 VDNNDKLI
+84 VDKNDDLYFSRNSYGEINIK
-92 FARGASGAVKV
+92 K
-103 NGADGSQAKV
+103 NDGSKEII
-113 GVYEVSN
+113 GTMESYGK
-120 NSIKFTFNK
+120 SIKLVFNK
-129 KAEEYDTLKLNV
+129 KAENYDVIDIDASIPYTIYDRDSWSGTTSDLTLKL
-141 NIPKIMY
+141 
-148 DQDFFSNTN
+148 
-157 SEQDLKIPFYLKMD
+157 PFYLTMD
-171 EKNITKNE
+171 GKNITKKEAFITRIYRPTTKVTQLSNGFISRDLE
-179 GVFNRKCAPY
+179 SYYYSVY
-189 VLDTSGTGFFK
+189 VGPNGTK
-200 LANGQYEVM
+200 
-209 TYLGKADLTSFRSG
+209 SG
-223 DIIINIPTELKVD
+223 DITVEYPNELVANIDDIKLINCNYYT
-236 KVRLLKGFFM
+236 
-246 DIKKPDKNK
+246 IKKPDINN
-255 TTLKLRFVDGTEENS
+255 TLIKARKFTKVDENS
-270 ISVSKIEENKVVL
+270 LSIKKIDGNKVVI
-283 HFNKDNYKSGSIE
+283 HFDKDKYKSEDIE
-296 GAGITIGYKDGFSYK
+296 GLTNIVFKYKDGFSYQ

-316 VVKVDLTGIG
+316 IVKADYTGVGGNIKVDMIKKSVINTGG
-326 GKLNEVKIK
+326 TGT
-335 EQESNYDLSGE
+335 
-346 GDILDAS
+346 ILDVS

-361 IIVHKGDE
+361 ITVHRGDE
-369 LSNKMI
+369 LNNKMI

-394 NATKTRV
+394 NASKTRV

-408 NTVGNY
+408 NTVGDY

-456 GYVTVTMNAGQNG
+456 GYVTVTMNAGQHG

-506 SPLKAQFKKD
+506 SPLKAQFK
-516 KTINAK
+516 
-522 YEQLPDVIP
+522 E
-531 NVPDHN
+531 
-537 GKKPEKP
+537 
-544 DGYVTVTMNAGQ
+544 
-556 NGMLAKGEAKEY
+556 
-568 FVNPEKVVTIPAKD
+568 
-582 AIGKLGYK
+582 
-590 FSKWDSP
+590 
-597 LKAQFKKDKTI
+597 DKTI

-618 IPNVPDNNGKNP
+618 IPNVPGHDGKKP

-651 RDAGEYFVNPTKKV
+651 RDAGEYFVNPTKEV

-684 PSKTGHFDHDMT
+684 PSKTGLFDHDMT
-696 IKAKYLANGNANK
+696 IKAKYLAKGNANK

>member
-1 MNGKLISRLNV
+1 MNGKLIGKFNV
-12 FAIIIAMCL
+12 FAIIL
-21 AIIICGFTD
+21 AICLTILFSGFTD

-37 VQPQDVEVTNLNTTI
+37 KTQDVEASNLEGNI
-52 NYHQLGDISFNL
+52 NKSAGDLSFNL
-64 EIKRKVK
+64 KINRRVK
-71 QGEEVVLAIGYDK
+71 QGEEIVLNLGYDK
-84 VDNNDKLI
+84 VDKNDDIYFCQSAYGEISIK
-92 FARGASGAVKV
+92 K
-103 NGADGSQAKV
+103 NDGSKDIIGTVEAY
-113 GVYEVSN
+113 GHSN
-120 NSIKFTFNK
+120 AIKFIFNK
-129 KAEEYDTLKLNV
+129 KAENYDVMDIDLSFPYILYDKDSWSGTTSDLTLKL
-141 NIPKIMY
+141 
-148 DQDFFSNTN
+148 
-157 SEQDLKIPFYLKMD
+157 PFYLTMD
-171 EKNITKNE
+171 GKNITKKEAFITRNYE
-179 GVFNRKCAPY
+179 PSKKVTQIIN
-189 VLDTSGTGFFK
+189 GFSSQD
-200 LANGQYEVM
+200 LESYYYSVYIGP
-209 TYLGKADLTSFRSG
+209 KALKSG
-223 DIIINIPTELKVD
+223 DIIIEAPNELVANIDNIKLMNCNYYT
-236 KVRLLKGFFM
+236 
-246 DIKKPDKNK
+246 IKKPDINN
-255 TTLKLRFVDGTEENS
+255 TLIKARKFTKVDENS
-270 ISVSKIEENKVVL
+270 LSIKKIDGNKIVL
-283 HFNKDNYKSGSIE
+283 HFDKDKFKSE
-296 GAGITIGYKDGFSYK
+296 DVEAITNIVFKYKDGFSYQ

-316 VVKVDLTGIG
+316 IVKADYTGVGGYIKVDMIKKAVINTGG
-326 GKLNEVKIK
+326 TGTV
-335 EQESNYDLSGE
+335 
-346 GDILDAS
+346 LDVS

-361 IIVHKGDE
+361 ITVHKGDE

-394 NATKTRV
+394 NASKTRV

-408 NTVGNY
+408 NTAGDY

-456 GYVTVTMNAGQNG
+456 GYVTVTMNAGQHG

-506 SPLKAQFKKD
+506 SPLKAQFK
-516 KTINAK
+516 N
-522 YEQLPDVIP
+522 
-531 NVPDHN
+531 N
-537 GKKPEKP
+537 
-544 DGYVTVTMNAGQ
+544 
-556 NGMLAKGEAKEY
+556 
-568 FVNPEKVVTIPAKD
+568 
-582 AIGKLGYK
+582 
-590 FSKWDSP
+590 
-597 LKAQFKKDKTI
+597 KTI

-618 IPNVPDNNGKNP
+618 IPNVPGHDGKKP

-651 RDAGEYFVNPTKKV
+651 RDAGEYFVNPTKEV

-696 IKAKYLANGNANK
+696 IKAKYLAKGNANK

-733 AVKTKKHI
+733 AIKTKKHI

>member
-1 MNGKLISRLNV
+1 MNGKLISKLNV
-12 FAIIIAMCL
+12 FTIIIAMCL

-30 FNQVHAD
+30 FNQAHANEK
-37 VQPQDVEVTNLNTTI
+37 PQDLEVTNLEGKI
-52 NYHQLGDISFNL
+52 DKGKSGDLSFNL
-64 EIKRKVK
+64 KINRRVK
-71 QGEEVVLAIGYDK
+71 QGEEIVLNLGYDK
-84 VDNNDKLI
+84 VDNNDKLVFHSPSYGEVSI
-92 FARGASGAVKV
+92 KK
-103 NGADGSQAKV
+103 NDGSKEIIGTVVAYDK
-113 GVYEVSN
+113 
-120 NSIKFTFNK
+120 SIKFVFNK
-129 KAEEYDTLKLNV
+129 KAEGYDVIDVNMSFPYVLYDVDSWSGTTSDLTIKL
-141 NIPKIMY
+141 
-148 DQDFFSNTN
+148 
-157 SEQDLKIPFYLKMD
+157 PFYLTND
-171 EKNITKNE
+171 GKNITKKE
-179 GVFNRKCAPY
+179 AFVTRTYEPTVKVSQFNSNFMS
-189 VLDTSGTGFFK
+189 V
-200 LANGQYEVM
+200 
-209 TYLGKADLTSFRSG
+209 DLKSLTTNIFVGPNASKSG
-223 DIIINIPTELKVD
+223 DIIIELPNELVANTDGIKHINCNYYN
-236 KVRLLKGFFM
+236 
-246 DIKKPDKNK
+246 IKKADINN
-255 TTLKLRFVDGTEENS
+255 TLIKARKFIDVDENS
-270 ISVSKIEENKVVL
+270 LSIKKIDGNKVVL
-283 HFNKDNYKSGSIE
+283 HFDKDKYKSEDIE
-296 GAGITIGYKDGFSYK
+296 GITNILLKYKDGFSYQ

-316 VVKVDLTGIG
+316 IIKVDFTGIG
-326 GKLNEVKIK
+326 GGIKETKIK
-335 EQESNYDLSGE
+335 KAVINTG
-346 GDILDAS
+346 GTGAILDVS

-361 IIVHKGDE
+361 ITVHKGDK
-369 LSNKMI
+369 LDNKMI

-394 NATKTRV
+394 NASKTRV

-408 NTVGNY
+408 NTVGDY

-456 GYVTVTMNAGQNG
+456 GYVTVTMNAGQHG

-506 SPLKAQFKKD
+506 SPLKAQFK
-516 KTINAK
+516 
-522 YEQLPDVIP
+522 E
-531 NVPDHN
+531 
-537 GKKPEKP
+537 
-544 DGYVTVTMNAGQ
+544 
-556 NGMLAKGEAKEY
+556 
-568 FVNPEKVVTIPAKD
+568 
-582 AIGKLGYK
+582 
-590 FSKWDSP
+590 
-597 LKAQFKKDKTI
+597 DKTI

-618 IPNVPDNNGKNP
+618 IPNVPDHNGKKP

-651 RDAGEYFVNPTKKV
+651 RDAGEYFVNPTKEV

-696 IKAKYLANGNANK
+696 IKAKYLAKGNANK

>member
-1 MNGKLISRLNV
+1 MRKVNGKLISKLNI
-12 FAIIIAMCL
+12 FALIITICL
-21 AIIICGFTD
+21 AILFSGFTY

-37 VQPQDVEVTNLNTTI
+37 VQPQDVEVSNLEGKI
-52 NYHQLGDISFNL
+52 DKGYSGDLSFNL
-64 EIKRKVK
+64 KINRRVK
-71 QGEEVVLAIGYDK
+71 QGEEIVLNLGYDK
-84 VDNNDKLI
+84 VDKNDDLY
-92 FARGASGAVKV
+92 FWRASSGEINIKKK
-103 NGADGSQAKV
+103 DGSKEIIGTVEAYGK
-113 GVYEVSN
+113 
-120 NSIKFTFNK
+120 SIKFVFNK
-129 KAEEYDTLKLNV
+129 KAENYDLIDIDVSFPHVLYDRDASSRTTSDLTLKL
-141 NIPKIMY
+141 
-148 DQDFFSNTN
+148 
-157 SEQDLKIPFYLKMD
+157 PFYLTMD
-171 EKNITKNE
+171 GKNIVKKEAFVTRIYE
-179 GVFNRKCAPY
+179 AFRKHAQGSSGSTSNDLKTYTLCVY
-189 VLDTSGTGFFK
+189 VGSNALK
-200 LANGQYEVM
+200 
-209 TYLGKADLTSFRSG
+209 SG
-223 DIIINIPTELKVD
+223 DIIIEAPNELIANIDGIKNVNCNYYT
-236 KVRLLKGFFM
+236 
-246 DIKKPDKNK
+246 IKKPDINN
-255 TTLKLRFVDGTEENS
+255 TLIKATQYTKAEENS
-270 ISVSKIEENKVVL
+270 LSIKKIDGNKIVL
-283 HFNKDNYKSGSIE
+283 HFDKDKFKSESSE
-296 GAGITIGYKDGFSYK
+296 GITNIAFKYKDGFSYQ

-316 VVKVDLTGIG
+316 VMKVDYTGIG
-326 GKLNEVKIK
+326 GGITEKEIK
-335 EQESNYDLSGE
+335 KSVINTG
-346 GDILDAS
+346 GTGTILDVS

-361 IIVHKGDE
+361 IIVHKGDK
-369 LSNKMI
+369 LDNKMI

-394 NATKTRV
+394 NASKTRV

-456 GYVTVTMNAGQNG
+456 GYVTVTMNAGQHG

-506 SPLKAQFKKD
+506 SPLKAQFK
-516 KTINAK
+516 N
-522 YEQLPDVIP
+522 
-531 NVPDHN
+531 
-537 GKKPEKP
+537 
-544 DGYVTVTMNAGQ
+544 
-556 NGMLAKGEAKEY
+556 
-568 FVNPEKVVTIPAKD
+568 
-582 AIGKLGYK
+582 
-590 FSKWDSP
+590 
-597 LKAQFKKDKTI
+597 DKTI

-618 IPNVPDNNGKNP
+618 IPNVPGHDGKKP

-651 RDAGEYFVNPTKKV
+651 RDAGEYFVNPTKEV

-696 IKAKYLANGNANK
+696 IKAKYLAKGNANK

-722 ILISTIGMAFV
+722 VLISTIGMAFV

>member
-1 MNGKLISRLNV
+1 MNGKLISKLNV
-12 FAIIIAMCL
+12 FAIAIAMCL
-21 AIIICGFTD
+21 AILFSGFTD

-37 VQPQDVEVTNLNTTI
+37 EKSQDVEVTNLEGNI
-52 NYHQLGDISFNL
+52 NKSAGDLSFNL
-64 EIKRKVK
+64 KINRRVK
-71 QGEEVVLAIGYDK
+71 QGEEIVLNLGYDK
-84 VDNNDKLI
+84 VDKNDDIYFCQSAYGEISIK
-92 FARGASGAVKV
+92 K
-103 NGADGSQAKV
+103 NDGSKDIIGTVEAY
-113 GVYEVSN
+113 GHSN
-120 NSIKFTFNK
+120 AIKFIFNK
-129 KAEEYDTLKLNV
+129 KAENYDVIDIDLSFPYILYDKDSWSGTTSDLTLKL
-141 NIPKIMY
+141 
-148 DQDFFSNTN
+148 
-157 SEQDLKIPFYLKMD
+157 PFYLTMD
-171 EKNITKNE
+171 GKNITKKEAFITRNYE
-179 GVFNRKCAPY
+179 PSKKVTQISN
-189 VLDTSGTGFFK
+189 GFSSQD
-200 LANGQYEVM
+200 LE
-209 TYLGKADLTSFRSG
+209 TYFYSVYIGPKILKSG
-223 DIIINIPTELKVD
+223 DIIIEAPNELVANIDNIKLINCNYYT
-236 KVRLLKGFFM
+236 
-246 DIKKPDKNK
+246 IKKPDINN
-255 TTLKLRFVDGTEENS
+255 TLIKARKFTKVDENS
-270 ISVSKIEENKVVL
+270 LSIKKIDGNKIVL
-283 HFNKDNYKSGSIE
+283 HFDKDKFKSEDIE
-296 GAGITIGYKDGFSYK
+296 GITNIVFKYKDGFSYQ

-316 VVKVDLTGIG
+316 VMKVDYTGIG
-326 GKLNEVKIK
+326 GGIIEKEIK
-335 EQESNYDLSGE
+335 RAVINTG
-346 GDILDAS
+346 GTGTILDVS

-361 IIVHKGDE
+361 IIVHKGDK
-369 LSNKMI
+369 LDNKMI

-394 NATKTRV
+394 NASKTRV

-456 GYVTVTMNAGQNG
+456 GYVTVTMNAGQHG

-482 PEKVV
+482 P
-487 TIPAKDAIG
+487 D
-496 KLGYKFSKWD
+496 
-506 SPLKAQFKKD
+506 
-516 KTINAK
+516 
-522 YEQLPDVIP
+522 
-531 NVPDHN
+531 
-537 GKKPEKP
+537 
-544 DGYVTVTMNAGQ
+544 
-556 NGMLAKGEAKEY
+556 
-568 FVNPEKVVTIPAKD
+568 KVVTIPAKD

-618 IPNVPDNNGKNP
+618 IPNVPDHNGKKP

-651 RDAGEYFVNPTKKV
+651 RDAGEYFVNPTKEV

-696 IKAKYLANGNANK
+696 IKAKYLAKGNANN
-709 PQTGDNGIEIPLA
+709 PHTGDNGIEIPLA

>member
-1 MNGKLISRLNV
+1 MRKVNGKLISKLNI
-12 FAIIIAMCL
+12 FALIITICL
-21 AIIICGFTD
+21 AILFSGFTY

-37 VQPQDVEVTNLNTTI
+37 VQPQDVEVSNLEGKI
-52 NYHQLGDISFNL
+52 DKGYSGDLSFNL
-64 EIKRKVK
+64 KINRRVK
-71 QGEEVVLAIGYDK
+71 QGEEIVLNLGYDK
-84 VDNNDKLI
+84 VDKNDDLY
-92 FARGASGAVKV
+92 FWRASSGEINIKKK
-103 NGADGSQAKV
+103 DGSKEIIGTVEAYGK
-113 GVYEVSN
+113 
-120 NSIKFTFNK
+120 SIKFVFNK
-129 KAEEYDTLKLNV
+129 KAENYDLIDIDVSFPHVLYDRDASSGTTSDLTLKL
-141 NIPKIMY
+141 
-148 DQDFFSNTN
+148 
-157 SEQDLKIPFYLKMD
+157 PFYLTMD
-171 EKNITKNE
+171 GKNIVKKEAFVTRIYEAFRKHAQGSSGSTSNDLKTYTL
-179 GVFNRKCAPY
+179 GVY
-189 VLDTSGTGFFK
+189 VGSNALK
-200 LANGQYEVM
+200 
-209 TYLGKADLTSFRSG
+209 SG
-223 DIIINIPTELKVD
+223 DIIIEAPNELIANIDGIKNVNCNYYT
-236 KVRLLKGFFM
+236 
-246 DIKKPDKNK
+246 IKKPDINNTPIKA
-255 TTLKLRFVDGTEENS
+255 TQYTDAEENS
-270 ISVSKIEENKVVL
+270 LSIKKIDGNKIVL
-283 HFNKDNYKSGSIE
+283 HFDKDKFKSESSE
-296 GAGITIGYKDGFSYK
+296 GITNIAFKYKDGFSYQ

-316 VVKVDLTGIG
+316 IIKVDYTGIG
-326 GKLNEVKIK
+326 GGIEEEIIK
-335 EQESNYDLSGE
+335 KPVINTG
-346 GDILDAS
+346 GTGITLDVS

-361 IIVHKGDE
+361 IIVHKGDK
-369 LSNKMI
+369 LDNKMI

-394 NATKTRV
+394 NASKTRV

-408 NTVGNY
+408 NTVGDY

-456 GYVTVTMNAGQNG
+456 GYVTVTMNAGQHG

-506 SPLKAQFKKD
+506 SPLKAQFK
-516 KTINAK
+516 
-522 YEQLPDVIP
+522 E
-531 NVPDHN
+531 
-537 GKKPEKP
+537 
-544 DGYVTVTMNAGQ
+544 
-556 NGMLAKGEAKEY
+556 
-568 FVNPEKVVTIPAKD
+568 
-582 AIGKLGYK
+582 
-590 FSKWDSP
+590 
-597 LKAQFKKDKTI
+597 DKTI

-618 IPNVPDNNGKNP
+618 IPNVPGHDGKKP

-651 RDAGEYFVNPTKKV
+651 RDAGEYFVNPTKEV

-696 IKAKYLANGNANK
+696 IKAKYLAKGNANK

>member
-1 MNGKLISRLNV
+1 MRKVNGKLIGKLNI
-12 FAIIIAMCL
+12 FAIILAICL
-21 AIIICGFTD
+21 AILFSGFTD

-37 VQPQDVEVTNLNTTI
+37 KIQDVEVSNLVGKI
-52 NYHQLGDISFNL
+52 DKGKSGDLSFNL
-64 EIKRKVK
+64 KINRRVK
-71 QGEEVVLAIGYDK
+71 QGEEIVLKLGYDK
-84 VDNNDKLI
+84 VDNNDDLYFHRPSYGEVSIK
-92 FARGASGAVKV
+92 K
-103 NGADGSQAKV
+103 NDGSKEIIGTVVAYDK
-113 GVYEVSN
+113 
-120 NSIKFTFNK
+120 SIKFVFNK
-129 KAEEYDTLKLNV
+129 KAEGYDVIDIDLSFPYVL
-141 NIPKIMY
+141 Y
-148 DQDFFSNTN
+148 DIDSWSGTT
-157 SEQDLKIPFYLKMD
+157 SELMLQLPFYLTID
-171 EKNITKNE
+171 GKNITKKE
-179 GVFNRKCAPY
+179 AFVTRIYEPTVKIAQFNSNFMS
-189 VLDTSGTGFFK
+189 LDLKSCTTNAFVGPNASK
-200 LANGQYEVM
+200 
-209 TYLGKADLTSFRSG
+209 SG
-223 DIIINIPTELKVD
+223 DIIIEFPNELVANTDGIKH
-236 KVRLLKGFFM
+236 LNCNYYN
-246 DIKKPDKNK
+246 IKKADINN
-255 TTLKLRFVDGTEENS
+255 TLIKARKFTDVDENS
-270 ISVSKIEENKVVL
+270 LSIKKIDGNKIVI
-283 HFNKDNYKSGSIE
+283 HFDKDKYKSEDIE
-296 GAGITIGYKDGFSYK
+296 GIANIVFKYKDGFSYQ

-316 VVKVDLTGIG
+316 IIKLDYTGIG
-326 GKLNEVKIK
+326 GDIKEYKIK
-335 EQESNYDLSGE
+335 KATINTG
-346 GDILDAS
+346 GTGITLDVS

-361 IIVHKGDE
+361 ITVHKGDE

-408 NTVGNY
+408 NTVGDY

-456 GYVTVTMNAGQNG
+456 GYVTVTMNAGQHG

-506 SPLKAQFKKD
+506 SPLKAQFK
-516 KTINAK
+516 
-522 YEQLPDVIP
+522 E
-531 NVPDHN
+531 
-537 GKKPEKP
+537 
-544 DGYVTVTMNAGQ
+544 
-556 NGMLAKGEAKEY
+556 
-568 FVNPEKVVTIPAKD
+568 
-582 AIGKLGYK
+582 
-590 FSKWDSP
+590 
-597 LKAQFKKDKTI
+597 DKTI

-618 IPNVPDNNGKNP
+618 IPNVPGHDGKKP

-651 RDAGEYFVNPTKKV
+651 RDAGEYFVNPTKEV

-684 PSKTGHFDHDMT
+684 PSKTGYFDHDMT
-696 IKAKYLANGNANK
+696 IKAKYLAKGNANN

>member
-1 MNGKLISRLNV
+1 MNGKLIRKLNV
-12 FAIIIAMCL
+12 FTIIIAMCL

-37 VQPQDVEVTNLNTTI
+37 VQPQDVEVTNLEGKI
-52 NYHQLGDISFNL
+52 DKGRSGDFSFNL
-64 EIKRKVK
+64 KINRRVK
-71 QGEEVVLAIGYDK
+71 QGEEIVLNLGYDK
-84 VDNNDKLI
+84 IDDNDKLGFHSNSYGEI
-92 FARGASGAVKV
+92 NIEK
-103 NGADGSQAKV
+103 NDGSKEIIGTVVAY
-113 GVYEVSN
+113 G
-120 NSIKFTFNK
+120 NSIKFVFNK
-129 KAEEYDTLKLNV
+129 KAEDYDVIDINVSFPYVLYDLDSWSGTTSDLTLKL
-141 NIPKIMY
+141 
-148 DQDFFSNTN
+148 
-157 SEQDLKIPFYLKMD
+157 PFYLTMD
-171 EKNITKNE
+171 GKNITKKE
-179 GVFNRKCAPY
+179 AFVTRTYEPTIKVSQFNSNFMS
-189 VLDTSGTGFFK
+189 V
-200 LANGQYEVM
+200 
-209 TYLGKADLTSFRSG
+209 DLKSLTTNIFVGPNASKSG
-223 DIIINIPTELKVD
+223 DIIIELPNELVANTDGIKHVNCNYYNVKKADINNTLIKARKFIDVD
-236 KVRLLKGFFM
+236 ENSLS
-246 DIKKPDKNK
+246 IKKI
-255 TTLKLRFVDGTEENS
+255 DG
-270 ISVSKIEENKVVL
+270 NKVVV
-283 HFNKDNYKSGSIE
+283 HFDKDKYKSEDIE
-296 GAGITIGYKDGFSYK
+296 GITDILLKYKDGFSYQ

-316 VVKVDLTGIG
+316 IIKVDFTGIG
-326 GKLNEVKIK
+326 GGIKEAKIK
-335 EQESNYDLSGE
+335 KAVINTG
-346 GDILDAS
+346 GTGAILDVS

-361 IIVHKGDE
+361 ITVHKGDE

-394 NATKTRV
+394 NASKTRV

-408 NTVGNY
+408 NTVGDY

-456 GYVTVTMNAGQNG
+456 GYVTVTMNAGQHG

-506 SPLKAQFKKD
+506 SPLKAQFK
-516 KTINAK
+516 N
-522 YEQLPDVIP
+522 
-531 NVPDHN
+531 
-537 GKKPEKP
+537 
-544 DGYVTVTMNAGQ
+544 
-556 NGMLAKGEAKEY
+556 
-568 FVNPEKVVTIPAKD
+568 
-582 AIGKLGYK
+582 
-590 FSKWDSP
+590 
-597 LKAQFKKDKTI
+597 DKTI

-618 IPNVPDNNGKNP
+618 IPNVPDHNGKKP

-651 RDAGEYFVNPTKKV
+651 RDAGEYFVNPTKEV

-696 IKAKYLANGNANK
+696 IKAKYLAKGNANK

-722 ILISTIGMAFV
+722 VLISTIGMAFV

>member
-1 MNGKLISRLNV
+1 MRKVNDKLIGKLNI
-12 FAIIIAMCL
+12 FALIVTICL
-21 AIIICGFTD
+21 AMLFSGFTD
-30 FNQVHAD
+30 LNQVHAD
-37 VQPQDVEVTNLNTTI
+37 ETQDVEVTNLEGKI
-52 NYHQLGDISFNL
+52 DKGSAGDLSFNL
-64 EIKRKVK
+64 KINRKVK
-71 QGEEVVLAIGYDK
+71 QGEEIVLNLGYDN
-84 VDNNDKLI
+84 VDDRDYLYFYQSAYGEVSIKNND
-92 FARGASGAVKV
+92 
-103 NGADGSQAKV
+103 GSKEIIGTVEAYNK
-113 GVYEVSN
+113 
-120 NSIKFTFNK
+120 SIKLVFNK
-129 KAEEYDTLKLNV
+129 KVEKYDVIDVNLSILKVFYDIDSWSITSPKLTLKL
-141 NIPKIMY
+141 
-148 DQDFFSNTN
+148 
-157 SEQDLKIPFYLKMD
+157 PFYLTMD
-171 EKNITKNE
+171 GKNITKNE
-179 GVFNRKCAPY
+179 AFITRDY
-189 VLDTSGTGFFK
+189 VQSSKISQFSSQNNSQNLKSYKVNVYVGTEAAK
-200 LANGQYEVM
+200 
-209 TYLGKADLTSFRSG
+209 SG
-223 DIIINIPTELKVD
+223 DIIIDAPNELVANIDNIEHLNCNYINV
-236 KVRLLKGFFM
+236 
-246 DIKKPDKNK
+246 KKPDINN
-255 TTLKLRFVDGTEENS
+255 TLVKARKSTKVDENS
-270 ISVSKIEENKVVL
+270 LSIKKIDRNKVVL
-283 HFNKDNYKSGSIE
+283 HFDKDKFKSEEIE
-296 GAGITIGYKDGFSYK
+296 GIALIMFKYKDGFSYQ

-316 VVKVDLTGIG
+316 VMKVDYTGIG
-326 GKLNEVKIK
+326 GGITEKEIK
-335 EQESNYDLSGE
+335 KSVINTG
-346 GDILDAS
+346 GTGTILDVS

-361 IIVHKGDE
+361 IIVHKGDK
-369 LSNKMI
+369 LDNKMI

-394 NATKTRV
+394 NASKTRV

-456 GYVTVTMNAGQNG
+456 GYVTVTMNAGQHG

-506 SPLKAQFKKD
+506 SPLKAQFK
-516 KTINAK
+516 N
-522 YEQLPDVIP
+522 
-531 NVPDHN
+531 
-537 GKKPEKP
+537 
-544 DGYVTVTMNAGQ
+544 
-556 NGMLAKGEAKEY
+556 
-568 FVNPEKVVTIPAKD
+568 
-582 AIGKLGYK
+582 
-590 FSKWDSP
+590 
-597 LKAQFKKDKTI
+597 DKTI

-618 IPNVPDNNGKNP
+618 IPNVPGHDGKKP

-651 RDAGEYFVNPTKKV
+651 RDAGEYFVNPTKEV

-696 IKAKYLANGNANK
+696 IKAKYLAKGNANK

>member
-1 MNGKLISRLNV
+1 MRKVNGKLISKLNV

-21 AIIICGFTD
+21 AILFSGFTAL
-30 FNQVHAD
+30 NQAHAD
-37 VQPQDVEVTNLNTTI
+37 EKSQDVEVTNLEAG
-52 NYHQLGDISFNL
+52 LGETSAPDKSFISFNL
-64 EIKRKVK
+64 KINHKVTN
-71 QGEEVVLAIGYDK
+71 GETLTLDIGYDK
-84 VDNNDKLI
+84 VDGKDKKI
-92 FARGASGAVKV
+92 NFISFRESFVKTATGDV
-103 NGADGSQAKV
+103 VGTIVADDS
-113 GVYEVSN
+113 Y
-120 NSIKFTFNK
+120 IKLTFNK
-129 KAEEYDTLKLNV
+129 KATKYDQLNLDVKCTDIFDVDSMSKNSNNITLNLPIYMRIQNSDGTYSKVKNSDGIFKRDIKPVGSFIANTNVYSHVKHINMQVNIGDSVNNSFHDGQFEVAIPEGLEVESIKGSCISIDTLKK
-141 NIPKIMY
+141 P
-148 DQDFFSNTN
+148 
-157 SEQDLKIPFYLKMD
+157 
-171 EKNITKNE
+171 
-179 GVFNRKCAPY
+179 
-189 VLDTSGTGFFK
+189 
-200 LANGQYEVM
+200 NGQEIYTFKFYDKFNAISHVK
-209 TYLGKADLTSFRSG
+209 TDDNK
-223 DIIINIPTELKVD
+223 IIFEFKKDKLKD
-236 KVRLLKGFFM
+236 Y
-246 DIKKPDKNK
+246 
-255 TTLKLRFVDGTEENS
+255 
-270 ISVSKIEENKVVL
+270 KIERIYIDLN
-283 HFNKDNYKSGSIE
+283 
-296 GAGITIGYKDGFSYK
+296 YKDGYAYK
-311 DDPAR
+311 ENPYRDI
-316 VVKVDLTGIG
+316 KTDLTGIG
-326 GKLNEVKIK
+326 GKTYTTPIKNGEVFA
-335 EQESNYDLSGE
+335 G
-346 GDILDAS
+346 GTGTILDVS

-361 IIVHKGDE
+361 ITVHKGDE

-394 NATKTRV
+394 NASKTRV

-408 NTVGNY
+408 NTAGDY

-456 GYVTVTMNAGQNG
+456 GYVTVTMNAGQHG

-506 SPLKAQFKKD
+506 SPLKAQFK
-516 KTINAK
+516 N
-522 YEQLPDVIP
+522 
-531 NVPDHN
+531 
-537 GKKPEKP
+537 
-544 DGYVTVTMNAGQ
+544 
-556 NGMLAKGEAKEY
+556 
-568 FVNPEKVVTIPAKD
+568 
-582 AIGKLGYK
+582 
-590 FSKWDSP
+590 
-597 LKAQFKKDKTI
+597 DKTI

-618 IPNVPDNNGKNP
+618 IPNVPGHDGKKP

-651 RDAGEYFVNPTKKV
+651 RDAGEYFVNPTKEV

-696 IKAKYLANGNANK
+696 IKAKYLAKGNANK

>member
-1 MNGKLISRLNV
+1 MNGKLIRKLNV
-12 FAIIIAMCL
+12 FTIIIAMCL

-37 VQPQDVEVTNLNTTI
+37 VQPQDVEVTNLEGKI
-52 NYHQLGDISFNL
+52 DKGKSGDFSFNL
-64 EIKRKVK
+64 KINHRVK
-71 QGEEVVLAIGYDK
+71 QGEEIVLNLGYDK
-84 VDNNDKLI
+84 IDDNDKLVFHSSSYGEI
-92 FARGASGAVKV
+92 NIEK
-103 NGADGSQAKV
+103 NDGSKEIIGTVVA
-113 GVYEVSN
+113 YD
-120 NSIKFTFNK
+120 NSIKFVFNK
-129 KAEEYDTLKLNV
+129 KAEDYDVIDINVSFPYVLYDLDSWSGTTSDLTLKL
-141 NIPKIMY
+141 
-148 DQDFFSNTN
+148 
-157 SEQDLKIPFYLKMD
+157 PFYLTMD
-171 EKNITKNE
+171 GKNITKKE
-179 GVFNRKCAPY
+179 AFVTRTYEPTIKVSQFNSNFMS
-189 VLDTSGTGFFK
+189 V
-200 LANGQYEVM
+200 
-209 TYLGKADLTSFRSG
+209 DLKSLTTNIFVGPNASKSG
-223 DIIINIPTELKVD
+223 DIIIELPNELVANTDGIKHVNCNYYNVKKADINNTLIKARKFIDVD
-236 KVRLLKGFFM
+236 ENSLS
-246 DIKKPDKNK
+246 IKKI
-255 TTLKLRFVDGTEENS
+255 DG
-270 ISVSKIEENKVVL
+270 NKVVV
-283 HFNKDNYKSGSIE
+283 HFDKDKYKSEDIE
-296 GAGITIGYKDGFSYK
+296 GITNILLKYKDGFSYQ

-316 VVKVDLTGIG
+316 IIKVDFTGIG
-326 GKLNEVKIK
+326 GGIKETKIK
-335 EQESNYDLSGE
+335 KAVINTG
-346 GDILDAS
+346 GTGAILDVS
-353 KYQPEASP
+353 KYQPEANP

-414 SATVNV
+414 NATVNV

-435 VIDNVIPNLPDENGK
+435 IIDNVIPNLPDENGK

-506 SPLKAQFKKD
+506 SPLKAQFK
-516 KTINAK
+516 N
-522 YEQLPDVIP
+522 
-531 NVPDHN
+531 
-537 GKKPEKP
+537 
-544 DGYVTVTMNAGQ
+544 
-556 NGMLAKGEAKEY
+556 
-568 FVNPEKVVTIPAKD
+568 
-582 AIGKLGYK
+582 
-590 FSKWDSP
+590 
-597 LKAQFKKDKTI
+597 DKTI

-618 IPNVPDNNGKNP
+618 IPNVPGHDGKKP

-651 RDAGEYFVNPTKKV
+651 RDAGEYFVNPTKEV

-696 IKAKYLANGNANK
+696 IKAKYLAKGNANK

>member
-1 MNGKLISRLNV
+1 MRKVNGKLIGKLNV
-12 FAIIIAMCL
+12 FALIITICL
-21 AIIICGFTD
+21 AILFSGFTD

-37 VQPQDVEVTNLNTTI
+37 VQPQDVEVSNLEGKI
-52 NYHQLGDISFNL
+52 DKGYSGDLSFNL
-64 EIKRKVK
+64 KINRRVK
-71 QGEEVVLAIGYDK
+71 QGEEIVLNLGYEK
-84 VDNNDKLI
+84 VDKNDDLY
-92 FARGASGAVKV
+92 FWRASSGEINIKKK
-103 NGADGSQAKV
+103 DGSKEIIGTVEAYGK
-113 GVYEVSN
+113 
-120 NSIKFTFNK
+120 SIKFVFNK
-129 KAEEYDTLKLNV
+129 KAENYDVIDIDVSFPHVLYDRDASSGTTSDLTLKL
-141 NIPKIMY
+141 
-148 DQDFFSNTN
+148 
-157 SEQDLKIPFYLKMD
+157 PFYLTMD
-171 EKNITKNE
+171 GKNIVKKEAFVTRIYE
-179 GVFNRKCAPY
+179 AFRKHAQSSPGSNSNDLKTYTLSVY
-189 VLDTSGTGFFK
+189 VGSNTLK
-200 LANGQYEVM
+200 
-209 TYLGKADLTSFRSG
+209 SG
-223 DIIINIPTELKVD
+223 DIIIEAPNELIANIDGIKNVNCNYYT
-236 KVRLLKGFFM
+236 
-246 DIKKPDKNK
+246 IKKPDINN
-255 TTLKLRFVDGTEENS
+255 TLIKAIQYTDVDENS
-270 ISVSKIEENKVVL
+270 LSIKKIDGNKIVL
-283 HFNKDNYKSGSIE
+283 HFDKDKFKSESIE
-296 GAGITIGYKDGFSYK
+296 GITNIAFKYKDGFSYQ

-316 VVKVDLTGIG
+316 IIKVDYTGIG
-326 GKLNEVKIK
+326 GGIK
-335 EQESNYDLSGE
+335 EEIIKKVVINTG
-346 GDILDAS
+346 GAGTILDVS

-361 IIVHKGDE
+361 IVVHKGDE

-394 NATKTRV
+394 NASKTRV

-408 NTVGNY
+408 NTAGDY

-456 GYVTVTMNAGQNG
+456 GYVTVTMNAGQHG

-506 SPLKAQFKKD
+506 SPLKAQFK
-516 KTINAK
+516 N
-522 YEQLPDVIP
+522 
-531 NVPDHN
+531 
-537 GKKPEKP
+537 
-544 DGYVTVTMNAGQ
+544 
-556 NGMLAKGEAKEY
+556 
-568 FVNPEKVVTIPAKD
+568 
-582 AIGKLGYK
+582 
-590 FSKWDSP
+590 
-597 LKAQFKKDKTI
+597 DKTI

-618 IPNVPDNNGKNP
+618 IPNVPDHNGKKP

-651 RDAGEYFVNPTKKV
+651 RDAGEYFVNPTKEV

-696 IKAKYLANGNANK
+696 IKAKYLAKGNANK

-722 ILISTIGMAFV
+722 VLISTIGMAFV